1 MSWLLLK
8 LSALGCLGLGC
19 GSFAYGSLTRQS
31 SWAQRVVRQHI
42 ARLNALSA
50 RCFAP
55 PSGARTARIQGA
67 LGLLAIA
74 LAVLLGVHPL
84 FALAA
89 LALIGISP
97 YVDLAQKRRQR
108 LARIDEATAAF
119 GMALANSLR
128 SSGNIGRA
136 LDRTR
141 GVVPEALADEL
152 LVLQQEIQLGVSI
165 DEALRS
171 LGDRVGSV
179 TFDLMLSGILI
190 GRQIGG
196 NLPEILE
203 TNSASIREMA
213 RIQGVIRSKTAESK
227 GQLWVLGLAPP
238 IIFVA
243 FDTLQPGYFD
253 PLMVGSTGPILLL
266 IAGVLWLGALIAAKK
281 ILVVDV

>member
-8 LSALGCLGLGC
+8 TGALVCVALAAGFAVFAGLSVRDSALHRL
-19 GSFAYGSLTRQS
+19 
-31 SWAQRVVRQHI
+31 VRQHI
-42 ARLNALSA
+42 ARLNAMSA

-55 PSGARTARIQGA
+55 PTGAKTTRLQALLSLLVIAGA
-67 LGLLAIA
+67 VVAGL
-74 LAVLLGVHPL
+74 HPF
-84 FALAA
+84 FALAGVA
-89 LALIGISP
+89 LVWVGP
-97 YVDLAQKRRQR
+97 YIDLEQKRRQR
-108 LARIDEATAAF
+108 IARIDESVASF

-128 SSGNIGRA
+128 ASGNIGRA

-152 LVLQQEIQLGVSI
+152 TVVQQELQLGVSI
-165 DEALRS
+165 DDSLRS
-171 LGDRVGSV
+171 LGSRVGSV

-203 TNSASIREMA
+203 TNSGSIREMA

-238 IIFVA
+238 VIFVT

-253 PLMVGSTGPILLL
+253 PLRNTAMGPFVLG
-266 IAGVLWLGALIAAKK
+266 IAGALWLGSIVAAKK
-281 ILVVDV
+281 ILMVDV

>member
-1 MSWLLLK
+1 MSFLLFKAGALVSVA
-8 LSALGCLGLGC
+8 LGVAVAVYAAMALRDSALHRL
-19 GSFAYGSLTRQS
+19 
-31 SWAQRVVRQHI
+31 VRQHI
-42 ARLNALSA
+42 ARLNTMSA

-55 PSGARTARIQGA
+55 PTGAKTTRMQVMFTVMIAAGLA
-67 LGLLAIA
+67 LT
-74 LAVLLGVHPL
+74 GVHPL
-84 FALAA
+84 FGLAA
-89 LALIGISP
+89 LALVWAGP
-97 YVDLAQKRRQR
+97 YLDLEQKRRQR
-108 LARIDEATAAF
+108 IARIEETVASF

-141 GVVPEALADEL
+141 SVVPEALADEL
-152 LVLQQEIQLGVSI
+152 TVVQQELQLGVSI
-165 DEALRS
+165 DDALRS
-171 LGDRVGSV
+171 LGTRVGSV

-203 TNSASIREMA
+203 TNSASIREMS

-238 IIFVA
+238 VIFVA

-253 PLMVGSTGPILLL
+253 PLRETAAGPFVLG
-266 IAGVLWLGALIAAKK
+266 IAGLLWLGSIIAAKK
-281 ILVVDV
+281 ILMVDV

>member
-1 MSWLLLK
+1 MSFVPLK
-8 LSALGCLGLGC
+8 TLALSSFAFGC
-19 GSFAYGSLTRQS
+19 GLWAYLTVARRDSFV
-31 SWAQRVVRQHI
+31 QRALRQHI

-55 PSGARTARIQGA
+55 PTGARTARIQGV
-67 LGLLAIA
+67 LGLSSIA
-74 LAVLLGVHPL
+74 LAVMAGVHPL
-84 FALAA
+84 FVLAG
-89 LALIGISP
+89 LALIWVVP
-97 YVDLAQKRRQR
+97 YAQLAQKRRQR
-108 LARIDEATAAF
+108 LQRIEEATAAF

-136 LDRTR
+136 IERTR
-141 GVVPEALADEL
+141 GVVPQALADEL
-152 LVLQQEIQLGVSI
+152 LVLQQEVQLGVSI

-171 LGDRVGSV
+171 LGDRVGCV

-203 TNSASIREMA
+203 TNSGSIREMA
-213 RIQGVIRSKTAESK
+213 RIQNVIRSKTAEGK

-238 IIFVA
+238 VIFVA

-253 PLMVGSTGPILLL
+253 PLTEGRAGPMLLAL
-266 IAGVLWLGALIAAKK
+266 AVLLWLGALIAARK